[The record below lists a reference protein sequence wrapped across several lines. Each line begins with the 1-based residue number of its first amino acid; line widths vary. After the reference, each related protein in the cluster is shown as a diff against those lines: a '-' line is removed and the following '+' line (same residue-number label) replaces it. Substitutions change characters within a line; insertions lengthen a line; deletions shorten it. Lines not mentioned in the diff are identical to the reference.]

1 MLKKLF
7 KQNTHSLF
15 FKYLAGFGR
24 SMNRIYE
31 NSNHNIHYNGELT
44 VLKKLAKINPE
55 VVIDGG
61 ANIGNYATW
70 IHKFNEKAKIYSFE
84 PVEETYEKMVKNVA
98 DNKQIVPINRGLFSE
113 EITKEINLYTQDKHA
128 SLYEIAGVQQKP
140 LGTIEIKLIKGEDFV
155 KEHKIDHIDFLKLD
169 LEGAD
174 YDALLGFEEMIKEG
188 NVRVI
193 QFEYGYINITSKR
206 LLYDFYQFFLKHD
219 YIIGKVFP
227 KVVEFRD
234 YEFKYEDF
242 LGTNYIAVKKSD
254 TEIIN
259 LLSRK

>member
-7 KQNTHSLF
+7 KQNTHSLL
-15 FKYLAGFGR
+15 FKYLSGFGR

-44 VLKKLAKINPE
+44 ILKKLAYINPQI
-55 VVIDGG
+55 VIDGG
-61 ANIGNYATW
+61 ANIGNYSQW
-70 IHKFNEKAKIYSFE
+70 VHKFSSQAQIYAFE
-84 PVEETYEKMVKNVA
+84 PVTETYEKMCKNVEN
-98 DNKQIVPINRGLFSE
+98 NKQVVPINRGLFSE
-113 EITKEINLYTQDKHA
+113 KMTKQIHLYTQDKHA
-128 SLYEIAGVQQKP
+128 SLYEIEGVKQKP
-140 LGTIEIKLIKGEDFV
+140 LGTIEIKLIKGDEFV
-155 KEHKIDHIDFLKLD
+155 KEHNIEEIDFLKLD

-174 YDALLGFEEMIKEG
+174 FDALLGFEEMIKEG
-188 NVRVI
+188 NVRII
-193 QFEYGYINITSKR
+193 QFEYGYINITSKN
-206 LLYDFYQFFLKHD
+206 LLLDFYTFFSEHG

-227 KVVEFRD
+227 KIVEFRD

-259 LLSRK
+259 LLSQK

>member
-1 MLKKLF
+1 
-7 KQNTHSLF
+7 
-15 FKYLAGFGR
+15 
-24 SMNRIYE
+24 MNRIYE

-44 VLKKLAKINPE
+44 VLKKLGKIDPK
-55 VVIDGG
+55 VIVDGG
-61 ANIGNYATW
+61 ANIGNYAMW
-70 IHKFNEKAKIYSFE
+70 IHKYSEKAKIYSFE
-84 PVEETYEKMVKNVA
+84 PVEETFNKMVENVV
-98 DNKQIVPINRGLFSE
+98 DNEQIIPINRGLFNE

-128 SLYEIAGVQQKP
+128 SLYEIAGVTQKP
-140 LGTIEIKLIKGEDFV
+140 IGSIEIKLIKGEDFV
-155 KEHKIDHIDFLKLD
+155 NEYEIEHIDFLKLD

-174 YDALLGFEEMIKEG
+174 YDALLGFEEMIQAGK
-188 NVRVI
+188 VRII

-206 LLYDFYQFFLKHD
+206 LLYDFYQFFLKHG

-227 KVVEFRD
+227 KIVEFRD

-254 TEIIN
+254 TEIID